1 MRTLSSVTVMVLLL
15 AACAGDPVT
24 TTTTVQDTATT
35 TVPAPGETTT
45 EATTTTV
52 PSSEAD
58 HQMVIS
64 GFAFSGPDTVRVG
77 DTILVINDDTFP
89 HTWTSEDGGW
99 SSGTLTTGQT
109 FVHTFEAAGTFDFLC
124 TIHPE
129 MTGTITVEG

>member
-1 MRTLSSVTVMVLLL
+1 VRILSSLTATVLLL
-15 AACAGDPVT
+15 AACAADPGT
-24 TTTTVQDTATT
+24 TTTTAQDGATT

-45 EATTTTV
+45 EATTTV
-52 PSSEAD
+52 PSGDAD

-99 SSGTLTTGQT
+99 ASGTLSTGQT
-109 FVHTFEAAGTFDFLC
+109 FFYTFETAGTFDFLC